1 MQQSVR
7 YKGLSLTPDEMAVEN
22 GALSLCGNLELHDG
36 ALRPSILSGTQIS
49 EALLVADTKS
59 IATLLY
65 IHETGNYKHFI
76 ALQTDAG
83 TDAGFSTPSLHWF
96 DEDGSYMNLLHTF
109 PSGTTIQSVNS
120 VGNTLIIIAT
130 DGIHYA
136 IFEKSDDAYGDYL
149 YLGQK
154 PPFLNIRFATESKD
168 HPEDYPSGGI
178 NAEGSKNGF
187 TEAWQQSTI
196 SCGDAYVKVNGT
208 TWQPGDIC
216 ASIKEEKTS
225 DLTQS
230 IYALINR
237 TNNIIARNGRFY
249 ANFFIRYCYRMFDGS
264 MIMHSAPVF
273 IPVQVPGSYLV
284 QAANFY
290 FPSDSFSQGAIDD
303 NHGYWN
309 EGNATIESEINFDN
323 EKTYGRKDSTG
334 KTLNVSFN
342 GATFYYYPRNAALMY
357 DLVDPSGKMLE
368 QLKGWKDVI
377 KSIDFFITPPIT
389 NVDTADKIS
398 SLQILPRNYAL
409 GMGARACTYS
419 QDNPA
424 RKYGYVVVKF
434 PTLAEDVYKKKLQN
448 SSAFYKVC
456 SLDLDNFYTASGNL
470 LPVDKNAIYQV
481 SLQEQ
486 MKDDYKT
493 HNYLFAEGGYVYNHR
508 LNLYGVKEK
517 LFSGFSDAV
526 LLPWANYIKNAPNHE
541 VFLVDKIVVR
551 LKTTSGTKYV
561 EQKGLVNASGLYYY
575 IEQYLF
581 CNASKFY
588 PDSRADMMYLFTTD
602 SKKETKVFG
611 FPLTPCEELNGSIHM
626 GTYQD
631 DGSSYLVSAPDY
643 TVNDVV
649 ELPSKL
655 YTSEADNPFHFPLNA
670 INTVGIG
677 HIQGIAST
685 TRALSQGQFGQYP
698 LMAFSTDGIW
708 ALNVSASGTYSSIH
722 PISREVCSNPGSIT
736 QLDQSVAFV
745 TNRSLSRIAE
755 SQVVS
760 MSDMLD
766 GPYFNIPAHLGKLA
780 NFFAEAEDD
789 AEDIKTIKSQMRQ
802 LINFTEPPIDFFQH
816 CKIIYDYK
824 NSRILCLDVSNK
836 AKSASADTVALSY
849 SIRDQSWSTFLIK
862 NVLTALNSYPH
873 PYIQYRDGR
882 VVCLDQGYN
891 YTDPD
896 ETEYAGILVTR
907 TLKFDEESASNA
919 ITGFIHSLTSDV
931 KPVMWLYGSNDNQ
944 NWHYLGRISAPRS
957 HYLSSKSY
965 RYFRLAL
972 YLWLE
977 SKDQYFATRL
987 EVIRRF
993 NKF

>member
-1 MQQSVR
+1 MQQSIR

-36 ALRPSILSGTQIS
+36 ALRPAIVSGTPLSQPLTVNG
-49 EALLVADTKS
+49 EVAK
-59 IATLLY
+59 ILY
-65 IHETGNYKHFI
+65 VHETGSYHHLI
-76 ALQTDAG
+76 AIASSSIYWFMQDG
-83 TDAGFSTPSLHWF
+83 TLGSSTPIKSF
-96 DEDGSYMNLLHTF
+96 DYESTVLSIDS
-109 PSGTTIQSVNS
+109 I
-120 VGNTLIIIAT
+120 GNTLIIVAT

-136 IFEKSDDAYGDYL
+136 MWESNGQSSSDYSYK
-149 YLGQK
+149 GQK

-168 HPEDYPSGGI
+168 NPEDYPSGGI

-208 TWQPGDIC
+208 TWKPGDIC

-290 FPSDSFSQGAIDD
+290 FPSDSFSEGAIDS
-303 NHGYWN
+303 NYGYWN
-309 EGNATIESEINFDN
+309 EGNGTIESEINFDN

-409 GMGARACTYS
+409 NMGARACTYS

-470 LPVDKNAIYQV
+470 LPVDKNAVYQV

-602 SKKETKVFG
+602 SKNETKVFG

-643 TVNDVV
+643 SVDDVV
-649 ELPSKL
+649 DMSNKI
-655 YTSEADNPFHFPLNA
+655 YTSESDNAFYFPLNG

-677 HIQGIAST
+677 TIQGIAST

-708 ALNVSASGTYSSIH
+708 AMEVSSQGTYSSIH
-722 PISREVCSNPGSIT
+722 PISREVCSNPKSIT
-736 QLDQSVAFV
+736 QLDQSVLFA

-755 SQVVS
+755 SQVAS
-760 MSDMLD
+760 MSDVLD
-766 GPYFNIPAHLGKLA
+766 GPGFNIVGNLGKFL
-780 NFFAEAEDD
+780 NFFNDAEDD
-789 AEDIKTIKSQMRQ
+789 DDTTKTIKAQMRQ
-802 LINFTEPPIDFFQH
+802 LIDFTSSPIDFFQR
-816 CKIIYDYK
+816 CQVIYDYK
-824 NSRILCLDVSNK
+824 NSRIFCLDVSQLTK
-836 AKSASADTVALSY
+836 EASADTVALCY
-849 SIRDQSWSTFLIK
+849 SIKDEAWSTFLIK

-873 PYIQYRDGR
+873 PYIQYRDGS
-882 VVCLDQGYN
+882 VIVLDSGYD
-891 YTDPD
+891 YED
-896 ETEYAGILVTR
+896 ETEYHGIIVTR
-907 TLKFDEESASNA
+907 TLKFDEENAPDA
-919 ITGFIHSLTSDV
+919 ITGYIHSLTSGTV
-931 KPVMWLYGSNDNQ
+931 PVMWLYGSNDNQ
-944 NWHYLGRISAPRS
+944 NWHYLGRLGGMKSNYMSS
-957 HYLSSKSY
+957 HSY
-965 RYFRLAL
+965 RFFRIAL
-972 YLWLE
+972 YLKMK
-977 SKDQYFATRL
+977 SMNQYFATRL

>member
-1 MQQSVR
+1 MQQSIR

-36 ALRPSILSGTQIS
+36 ALRPAIVSGTPLSQPLTVNG
-49 EALLVADTKS
+49 EVAK
-59 IATLLY
+59 ILY
-65 IHETGNYKHFI
+65 VHETGSYHHLI
-76 ALQTDAG
+76 AIASSSIYWFMQDGSLG
-83 TDAGFSTPSLHWF
+83 SSTPIKSF
-96 DEDGSYMNLLHTF
+96 DYESTVLSIDS
-109 PSGTTIQSVNS
+109 I
-120 VGNTLIIIAT
+120 GNTLIIVAT

-136 IFEKSDDAYGDYL
+136 MWESNGQSSSDYSYK
-149 YLGQK
+149 GQK

-168 HPEDYPSGGI
+168 NPEDYPSGGI

-208 TWQPGDIC
+208 TWKPGDIC

-290 FPSDSFSQGAIDD
+290 FPSDSFSEGAIDS
-303 NHGYWN
+303 NYGYWN
-309 EGNATIESEINFDN
+309 EGNGTIESEINFDN

-357 DLVDPSGKMLE
+357 DLVDSSGKMLE

-409 GMGARACTYS
+409 NMGARACTYS

-470 LPVDKNAIYQV
+470 LPVDKNAVYQV

-602 SKKETKVFG
+602 SKNETKVFG

-643 TVNDVV
+643 SVDDVV
-649 ELPSKL
+649 DMSNKI
-655 YTSEADNPFHFPLNA
+655 YTSESDNAFYFPLNG

-677 HIQGIAST
+677 TIQGIAST

-708 ALNVSASGTYSSIH
+708 AMEVSSQGTYSSIH
-722 PISREVCSNPGSIT
+722 PISREVCSNPKSIT
-736 QLDQSVAFV
+736 QLDQSVLFA

-755 SQVVS
+755 SQVAS
-760 MSDMLD
+760 MSDVLD
-766 GPYFNIPAHLGKLA
+766 GPGFNIVGNLGKFL
-780 NFFAEAEDD
+780 NFFNDAEDD
-789 AEDIKTIKSQMRQ
+789 DDTTKTIKAQMRQ
-802 LINFTEPPIDFFQH
+802 LIDFTSSPIDFFQR
-816 CKIIYDYK
+816 CQVIYDYK
-824 NSRILCLDVSNK
+824 NSRIFCLDVSQLSK
-836 AKSASADTVALSY
+836 EASADTVALCY
-849 SIRDQSWSTFLIK
+849 SIKDEAWSTFLIK

-873 PYIQYRDGR
+873 PYIQYRDGS
-882 VVCLDQGYN
+882 VIVLDSGYD
-891 YTDPD
+891 YEDD
-896 ETEYAGILVTR
+896 TEYHGIIVTR
-907 TLKFDEESASNA
+907 TLK
-919 ITGFIHSLTSDV
+919 
-931 KPVMWLYGSNDNQ
+931 
-944 NWHYLGRISAPRS
+944 
-957 HYLSSKSY
+957 
-965 RYFRLAL
+965 
-972 YLWLE
+972 
-977 SKDQYFATRL
+977 
-987 EVIRRF
+987 
-993 NKF
+993 

>member
-49 EALLVADTKS
+49 EALFVGNTKS

-83 TDAGFSTPSLHWF
+83 ANTDAEANTPSLHWF

-120 VGNTLIIIAT
+120 VGNTLIICAS

-136 IFEKSDDAYGDYL
+136 IYHPDATYGSYQ
-149 YLGQK
+149 YLGPK
-154 PPFLNIRFATESKD
+154 PPFLDISFNIGYPFGAKD
-168 HPEDYPSGGI
+168 YAEDYPSGGI
-178 NAEGSKNGF
+178 DTEGSKYGF
-187 TEAWQQSTI
+187 IEAWQQTNI
-196 SCGDAYVKVNGT
+196 SCDNAYTKIKGD
-208 TWQPGDIC
+208 TWNPGDIC
-216 ASIKEEKTS
+216 VNIKEDKQS

-273 IPVQVPGSYLV
+273 IPVQVPDSYMV
-284 QAANFY
+284 QAANFN
-290 FPSDSFSQGAIDD
+290 FPSGAFTKGSSVINSAITYSNGDKFNRTD
-303 NHGYWN
+303 AK
-309 EGNATIESEINFDN
+309 GNS
-323 EKTYGRKDSTG
+323 
-334 KTLNVSFN
+334 LPVSFN
-342 GATFYYYPRNAALMY
+342 NASFYYYPRNVSVRYYML
-357 DLVDPSGKMLE
+357 GKDNIE
-368 QLKGWKDVI
+368 ELKKWSDVI

-389 NVDTADKIS
+389 NVDTSEKIN
-398 SLQILPRNYAL
+398 SLQIVPYNCSLGIGERKCIYENNYK
-409 GMGARACTYS
+409 
-419 QDNPA
+419 
-424 RKYGYVVVKF
+424 KYGYVTVKF
-434 PTLAEDVYKKKLQN
+434 PTLADDIYQKRLKN
-448 SSAFYKVC
+448 TSTYYKVC
-456 SLDLDNFYTASGNL
+456 SISINELSKATGDE
-470 LPVDKNAIYQV
+470 LPVDKNAVYQI

-486 MKDDYKT
+486 MKDDYKS
-493 HNYLFAEGGYVYNHR
+493 HNTLFAEGSYVYNHR
-508 LNLYGVKEK
+508 LNLYGVKEQ
-517 LFSGFSDAV
+517 LFAGFNDAV
-526 LLPWANYIKNAPNHE
+526 LLPQADYLYGTDLNKDPRLRI
-541 VFLVDKIVVR
+541 VKIVVR
-551 LKTTSGTKYV
+551 LNTTSGIKYV
-561 EQKGLVNASGLYYY
+561 EQAGKYETIY
-575 IEQYLF
+575 IEKFLL

-588 PDSRADMMYLFTTD
+588 PDSRADKMVIW
-602 SKKETKVFG
+602 TKNTNSEEVIFA
-611 FPLTPCEELNGSIHM
+611 FDLTPCDELNGAIHM
-626 GTYQD
+626 GTFTT
-631 DGSSYLVSAPDY
+631 DGTEYIVTSFPY
-643 TVNDVV
+643 TADTLV

-849 SIRDQSWSTFLIK
+849 SIRDQAWSTFIIQ

-907 TLKFDEESASNA
+907 TLKFDEDTAPNA

-931 KPVMWLYGSNDNQ
+931 TPVMWLYGSHDNQ
-944 NWHYLGRISAPRS
+944 NWHYLGRTSAPRS